1 MISKAAKKAEKQ
13 NYFSLFRL
21 YKTKYDRFGI
31 LIILDNIVFML

>member
-1 MISKAAKKAEKQ
+1 MISKAAKKSEKQ

>member
-21 YKTKYDRFGI
+21 YKAKYDRFGI